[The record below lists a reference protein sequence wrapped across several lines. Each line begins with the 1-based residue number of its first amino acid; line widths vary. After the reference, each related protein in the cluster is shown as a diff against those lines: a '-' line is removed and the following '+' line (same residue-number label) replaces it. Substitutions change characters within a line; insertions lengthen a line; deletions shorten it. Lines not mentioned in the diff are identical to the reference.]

1 MDRFIELVDNL
12 IIDLKNTLKSNMDR
26 FIVSAHLKAMNPTI
40 TLKSNMDRFI
50 DQLNC
55 NQFI

>member
-1 MDRFIELVDNL
+1 MDRFIELVHNL